1 MEFTDQFLSKIG
13 LMGFRLYPKSYIG
26 KIDSMGFIDLKLNNY
41 GFSIIGDFV
50 PKEYKLTINDSG
62 DVEMIITK
70 KEFSLFKG
78 EYVSKI
84 IVNIYDKDNQKLKA
98 LNDNINKAKKSV
110 KNFRNKLITV
120 GNTA

>member
-1 MEFTDQFLSKIG
+1 
-13 LMGFRLYPKSYIG
+13 
-26 KIDSMGFIDLKLNNY
+26 
-41 GFSIIGDFV
+41 
-50 PKEYKLTINDSG
+50 
-62 DVEMIITK
+62 MIITK